1 MSDTPKTDDAFDA
14 LGRKAC
20 GTRYVQT
27 VMQNLERENDKL
39 TRALLEITFAGHVGY
54 ARKRAKQ
61 ALDAK
66 SL

>member
-1 MSDTPKTDDAFDA
+1 MSDTPRADAAFALWDRGNCGFDY
-14 LGRKAC
+14 LQSVMRK
-20 GTRYVQT
+20 
-27 VMQNLERENDKL
+27 LERENADMG
-39 TRALLEITFAGHVGY
+39 RALLEITFAGHVGY